1 MLSRTKALCD
11 GGGGA
16 SGDEE
21 EGLVL
26 AALQRSP
33 TPDRART
40 AVYRN
45 AGGEL
50 SLVDVRSIEKD
61 EQGQVVD
68 RMVAAVDGDME
79 GFFGRVRQRFDA

>member
-1 MLSRTKALCD
+1 MFSRTTLCD
-11 GGGGA
+11 GGGG
-16 SGDEE
+16 GDEE

-50 SLVDVRSIEKD
+50 SLVDVRRIKND
-61 EQGQVVD
+61 EQNQVVD
-68 RMVAAVDGDME
+68 KMVGAVDEDME